1 MVHHL
6 AVAPVIRVFG
16 SARVGER
23 YRERVHFDVARFE
36 RRIGDGCRKYV
47 VAVVGDTGEDG
58 RPCRRNLVTRK
69 CLDTTLFV
77 ARKRV
82 FVRRLDFFLGV
93 YHGGDFSYFFFY
105 RVVFGAFRI
114 VYRCK
119 SFPQIDQSVE
129 PCHSGERRLDEEAR
143 VRAVAERALQ
153 VDEHLADTEDVA
165 VGQTLGAALVLGV
178 KFFGD
183 VEGVRRECV
192 EAGVK
197 QVAEELAKAVEQR
210 DELDTDFHGFIHH
223 AEATL
228 DVVVLDGLD
237 EREEKFN
244 RRNAEDGADGF
255 RGHLVSGKG
264 VGLVEVGETV
274 AHGTV
279 GLFGKDVEGFVG
291 RLDAFLFADVA
302 ETAADL
308 VNRQALEVKALHAAE
323 NRLRNLVDFG
333 CRKDENHVGGRF
345 FERLEKRVE
354 GACREHVDFVDDENL
369 VLADDGRVLHTFNHI
384 ADIVDARIGSGVDF
398 VNVHR
403 VAAGNVLAAI
413 ALTARVQRVR
423 PLAVERTGEDSGAGG
438 FAHTTGAGKEERM
451 MKTTA
456 LDGVLQSLGDM
467 FLTDHIAE

>member
-1 MVHHL
+1 MFRHL
-6 AVAPVIRVFG
+6 AVAPVVGVFG
-16 SARVGER
+16 GARVSER
-23 YRERVHFDVARFE
+23 NRERVHFGVACFE
-36 RRIGDGCRKYV
+36 RRIGDGGRKHV
-47 VAVVGDTGEDG
+47 VTVICDIRKDG
-58 RPCRRNLVTRK
+58 WPRGRNLVTRER
-69 CLDTTLFV
+69 LDAALLV
-77 ARKRV
+77 ACKRIV
-82 FVRRLDFFLGV
+82 VRRLDFFLGV
-93 YHGGDFSYFFFY
+93 YHCGNFSYFFFY

-114 VYRCK
+114 VDGCK
-119 SFPQIDQSVE
+119 SFPQIDKSVE
-129 PCHSGERRLDEEAR
+129 PCHSGKRRLDKQTR

-153 VDEHLADTEDVA
+153 VDEHLAYAEDIA
-165 VGQTLGAALVLGV
+165 VGKALGAALVLGV

-183 VEGVRRECV
+183 VECIRRECV
-192 EAGVK
+192 EAGVE

-210 DELDTDFHGFIHH
+210 DELDADFDSFIHH

-255 RGHLVSGKG
+255 RCHLVSGKG
-264 VGLVEVGETV
+264 IRLVEVGEAVT
-274 AHGTV
+274 HGTV
-279 GLFGKDVEGFVG
+279 GFFGKDVEGFVG

-302 ETAADL
+302 EAAADL
-308 VNRQALEVKALHAAE
+308 VYGEALEVKALHAAE
-323 NRLRNLVDFG
+323 NRLRDLVDL
-333 CRKDENHVGGRF
+333 CRRKDENHVGGRF
-345 FERLEKRVE
+345 FERLEERVE
-354 GACREHVDFVDDENL
+354 GAGRKHVDFVDNENL
-369 VLADDGRVLHTFNHI
+369 VLADDGRVLHTFDHI
-384 ADIVDARIGSGVDF
+384 ANVVDARVGSGVDF

-413 ALTARVQRVR
+413 ALAARVQRVR
-423 PLAVERTGEDSGAGG
+423 ALAVERTGEDSGAGG